1 MKANLEPLLHPPDG
15 SMVSKRV
22 RLPSFNHPYHF
33 HPEIEITFIAESNG
47 TRVVGDHIGSFQPG
61 ELYLLGANL
70 PHVFRSTVPPERR
83 AEAEVLHFLRG
94 PKPGFLESLP
104 EMKAFAQLLA
114 RSKAGLLFDQQT
126 SAQGGRLLRRIRQRN
141 GARRLAAFFELAGTL
156 LEAPEPRVLA
166 SAGGSISSR
175 QTTGSERIHR
185 VCNVI
190 LKKFTEDL
198 SHREMAKLAHMAPAS
213 FSRLFLRTTRKTFT
227 QFVTE
232 VRLGHACRLLRES
245 DNTIADIA
253 FASGFSNLA
262 HFNRQ
267 FRHYHHS
274 SPREYRAAFSSAT
287 Q

>member
-1 MKANLEPLLHPPDG
+1 MKANLEPLLHPADS

-33 HPEIEITFIAESNG
+33 HPEIEVTFISESSG
-47 TRVVGDHIGSFQPG
+47 TRVVGDNIGSFQSG
-61 ELYLLGANL
+61 ELYLLGINL
-70 PHVFRSTVPPERR
+70 PHVFRNTVIPERG

-94 PKPGFLESLP
+94 PKPGFLEAMP
-104 EMKAFAQLLA
+104 EMKAFAQLLD
-114 RSKAGLLFDQQT
+114 RSKEGLLFDPQT
-126 SAQGGRLLRRIRQRN
+126 SRQAGRLLRRIRQMN

-156 LEAPEPRVLA
+156 LEAPEPRLLA
-166 SAGGSISSR
+166 SARGSLSPR
-175 QTTGSERIHR
+175 QTLGSERIHR

-190 LKKFTEDL
+190 LEKFTEDV
-198 SHREMAKLAHMAPAS
+198 SHRGMAKIAHMAPTS
-213 FSRLFLRTTRKTFT
+213 FSRLFFRTTRKTFT

-232 VRLGHACRLLRES
+232 VRLGHACRLLCES

-253 FASGFSNLA
+253 FASGFNNLA

-267 FRHYHHS
+267 FRRYHHS
-274 SPREYRAAFSSAT
+274 SPRGYRAAFSSAT